1 MLPGVFSTLEL
12 HHNLEIEMEGSSR
25 IFPTS
30 LPPLARDPPA
40 LPPHDIGDGG
50 EEEQVLVPNIGNA
63 PQEPIEAGLVVEH
76 RPTSQANG
84 TRIGEAS
91 HPGPLTCN
99 RCQEKTNNNTCDI
112 CKTRGLCDKC
122 EEKREYCTTCAP
134 IFASYENVPFRDC
147 ISCKS
152 STQHWCSNCEKDG
165 KEYFLG
171 VQMGRPYCHRCSLN
185 HPYCPVCSPE
195 PTRLLNPS

>member
-1 MLPGVFSTLEL
+1 MPSDT
-12 HHNLEIEMEGSSR
+12 
-25 IFPTS
+25 FPTVPS
-30 LPPLARDPPA
+30 PGPSFKNSPPPLAEESLEPTYSPA
-40 LPPHDIGDGG
+40 SPPHDIGDGG
-50 EEEQVLVPNIGNA
+50 EEEQVLVSNIGNA

-99 RCQEKTNNNTCDI
+99 RCQEKTNNTCDI
-112 CKTRGLCDKC
+112 CKTRGLCHKC

-171 VQMGRPYCHRCSLN
+171 VQMGRPYCHRCSLD